1 MIGQLSGRTPV
12 IVQGATGRA
21 GSVHVRRMKQYG
33 TNIVAG
39 VSARGAGTTV
49 EGVPVLPTAVPQS
62 GRPAHRFR
70 CLW

>member
-1 MIGQLSGRTPV
+1 MIGQLSRRTPV

-21 GSVHVRRMKQYG
+21 GSVHVRRMKEFG

-49 EGVPVLPTAVPQS
+49 EGVPVFAV
-62 GRPAHRFR
+62 
-70 CLW
+70 